1 MYLVSVVYLYWP
13 VIENAC
19 TMQCVKKTKS
29 IEILCNIIYLTK
41 SSQILSQKAEINF
54 YLRGFTIPSIF
65 LKFQIPPHSK
75 ELIFDQKARSL
86 DESRW
91 IQQKSIQFWR
101 VWKFVKQLDW
111 EILGLRK
118 FFKIKREL
126 FSFVELRKN
135 LDNLAKIWQ
144 KSDQKYYRLYAYV

>member
-1 MYLVSVVYLYWP
+1 MGLHDS
-13 VIENAC
+13 C
-19 TMQCVKKTKS
+19 
-29 IEILCNIIYLTK
+29 IYL
-41 SSQILSQKAEINF
+41 N
-54 YLRGFTIPSIF
+54 
-65 LKFQIPPHSK
+65 FQIPPHSK

-86 DESRW
+86 DESCW

-144 KSDQKYYRLYAYV
+144 KSDKKCYRLYAYGYIEICFSSFLWRSDSSVDTAIVKWSNLSPCVGSSPPDSNFKFVCS

>member
-1 MYLVSVVYLYWP
+1 MCK
-13 VIENAC
+13 ENENPL
-19 TMQCVKKTKS
+19 KFYIIS
-29 IEILCNIIYLTK
+29 YILQNHHK
-41 SSQILSQKAEINF
+41 F
-54 YLRGFTIPSIF
+54 YLKRLQLTSTIELYYSHNF
-65 LKFQIPPHSK
+65 FKFQIPPHSK

-144 KSDQKYYRLYAYV
+144 KSDKKCYRLYAYVYIGI